1 VHRDLAWALNSRP
14 SGPAS
19 SRRPCAAPTGRLA
32 VITAV
37 NSDGTLAASGIPSIR
52 RLSRFTDP
60 VVGDTIVISQNSLGN
75 WVALGKLATS
85 ANEWTPLPLASGFTA
100 VSGYFA
106 PAYRAV
112 GGREVQLRG
121 SANKSTTL
129 VSGDVWAVL
138 PAGVRPT
145 ADLDIVMGMT
155 HGTNGTNFGA
165 CRGIIRAATG
175 NIEYRGPSV
184 SHPRLPLP
192 DVLLDQLKGRPH
204 GHRRLRAGHQHRRP
218 GHRPQR

>member
-1 VHRDLAWALNSRP
+1 VTQPAPSVHRDLAWALRQQAQRAGEQSTSVR
-14 SGPAS
+14 GADWQ
-19 SRRPCAAPTGRLA
+19 LA

-37 NSDGTLAASGIPSIR
+37 NTDGTLAASGIPSIR
-52 RLSRFTDP
+52 RLARFTDP
-60 VVGDTIVISQNSLGN
+60 VVGDTIVISQNSSGN
-75 WVALGKLATS
+75 WVALGRLATS
-85 ANEWTPLPLASGFTA
+85 AGEWTPLPLASGFTA

-138 PAGVRPT
+138 PVGVRPT

-184 SHPRLPLP
+184 STLVFLSPMSFWTS
-192 DVLLDQLKGRPH
+192 
-204 GHRRLRAGHQHRRP
+204 
-218 GHRPQR
+218 

>member
-1 VHRDLAWALNSRP
+1 VTQPAPSVHRDLAWALRQQAQRAGEQSTSVR
-14 SGPAS
+14 GADWQ
-19 SRRPCAAPTGRLA
+19 LA

-37 NSDGTLAASGIPSIR
+37 NSDGTIAASGIPSIR
-52 RLSRFTDP
+52 RMSRFTDP
-60 VVGDTIVISQNSLGN
+60 VVGDTVVISQNSLGN
-75 WVALGKLATS
+75 WVAHGKPATS
-85 ANEWTPLPLASGFTA
+85 AGEWTPLPLASGFTA

-138 PAGVRPT
+138 PASVRPT

-165 CRGIIRAATG
+165 CRGIIRASTG

-184 SHPRLPLP
+184 STLVFLSPMSFWTS
-192 DVLLDQLKGRPH
+192 
-204 GHRRLRAGHQHRRP
+204 
-218 GHRPQR
+218 

>member
-1 VHRDLAWALNSRP
+1 VTQPAPSVHRDLAWALKQQAQRAGEQSTSVR
-14 SGPAS
+14 GADWQ
-19 SRRPCAAPTGRLA
+19 TA

-138 PAGVRPT
+138 PAAVRPT

-155 HGTNGTNFGA
+155 HGTNGSNFGA

-184 SHPRLPLP
+184 STLVFLSPMSFWTS
-192 DVLLDQLKGRPH
+192 
-204 GHRRLRAGHQHRRP
+204 
-218 GHRPQR
+218 